1 MDTKPQKN
9 KMTKKLLNY
18 YVLSILNKP
27 TTTYKFNGQALLI
40 TYINNDG
47 KKIKTSPSKISNL
60 SDDSIA
66 EMFEINRPS
75 SDVINNIPDIPIT
88 QFNTILK
95 EKSPADLIKQFN
107 VNSRTD
113 SKDSAIVST
122 PKDSQQSI
130 LNNQQESITETI
142 IKDYMGDAPTP
153 FPSSSSKP
161 SNDIDDINAE
171 TTPTSN
177 VVSGNQDDNPKPISL
192 PASKPIV
199 NKNDQ
204 VRQDGND
211 PVIEAQITP
220 ASKIN
225 IDNPEPDYINIKTQ
239 QESKVDSNL
248 QHDLSKQVRL
258 QEMETT
264 PQKDLPKNVNTD
276 NQSNILFNSSMLET
290 PVSKSMSMDAVN
302 DQYVDI
308 LNKDATLLDA
318 EVKNAINTTEEDVDT
333 KLREFLT
340 TYNPE
345 NIDYTSPDAVK
356 QYALLTT
363 HLLKQLNDKVEF
375 IPSIDKGVKKVE
387 KIQAE
392 INQGNNITKAGKVE
406 IPEDSNKFGL
416 DAIYDK
422 YITQGDMKYL
432 PEDSYHPALVVGGL
446 RRR

>member
-1 MDTKPQKN
+1 MDTPTKSKKTPVKNPSISVKN
-9 KMTKKLLNY
+9 KKRN
-18 YVLSILNKP
+18 YVLKTLFEKGGNFSAIMNNNGGLSIIINKQRYSATKIKEMSP
-27 TTTYKFNGQALLI
+27 
-40 TYINNDG
+40 
-47 KKIKTSPSKISNL
+47 KKIKEIFNIDIPTKLPDDITD
-60 SDDSIA
+60 DDSS
-66 EMFEINRPS
+66 FYNK
-75 SDVINNIPDIPIT
+75 
-88 QFNTILK
+88 FN
-95 EKSPADLIKQFN
+95 EKYPEYFN
-107 VNSRTD
+107 VSKNQKKDEAFED
-113 SKDSAIVST
+113 SSKPEYAG
-122 PKDSQQSI
+122 
-130 LNNQQESITETI
+130 E
-142 IKDYMGDAPTP
+142 APTP
-153 FPSSSSKP
+153 FPSSSSRP
-161 SNDIDDINAE
+161 SNDLDDVNPE

-177 VVSGNQDDNPKPISL
+177 ASSGNQNDNPKPVSL
-192 PASKPIV
+192 PASTPIV

-220 ASKIN
+220 ASSLN

-239 QESKVDSNL
+239 QESKVDANL

-276 NQSNILFNSSMLET
+276 NQSIIVNNANKLET
-290 PVSKSMSMDAVN
+290 PVSKAFNKTAVN
-302 DQYVDI
+302 DKDADI
-308 LNKDATLLDA
+308 VNKEATLLDA

-406 IPEDSNKFGL
+406 IPEDSNKYGL